1 MSKLKSAALAALTVA
16 LFAVF
21 AGPAAARDRNH
32 DGLPD
37 RWEKRHH
44 LSLTV
49 KQAKRDQDSD
59 GLRNKAEYKAGTN
72 PRDDDSDNDGTED
85 GDENAGTI
93 ESFDSTTGKLTIKLF
108 SGDTVSGLV
117 DDQTEIECADDGAK
131 ASSSGDDEGDD
142 DHGDDGDGQHG
153 DDDGDHGDGDHG
165 DGDHGDDN
173 DEQGD
178 DDQGEDDQSCGTDAL
193 TAGTEVEEADLELSN
208 GKATFRKVELG

>member
-1 MSKLKSAALAALTVA
+1 VSKLRTAALAALTVA

-21 AGPAAARDRNH
+21 AGPAAARDRNK

-44 LSLTV
+44 LSLKV
-49 KQAKRDQDSD
+49 KQAKKDQDSD
-59 GLRNKAEYKAGTN
+59 GLRNKAEFKAGTD

-108 SGDTVSGLV
+108 SGDTISGLV
-117 DDQTEIECADDGAK
+117 TGDTEIKCADDAK

-142 DHGDDGDGQHG
+142 DHSGSGR
-153 DDDGDHGDGDHG
+153 
-165 DGDHGDDN
+165 
-173 DEQGD
+173 GD
-178 DDQGEDDQSCGTDAL
+178 DDQGDDNDDQGDDNGDDESSCSTDDL
-193 TAGTEVEEADLELSN
+193 KSGTEVEEADLKLSG
-208 GKATFRKVELG
+208 GKATFEEIELA